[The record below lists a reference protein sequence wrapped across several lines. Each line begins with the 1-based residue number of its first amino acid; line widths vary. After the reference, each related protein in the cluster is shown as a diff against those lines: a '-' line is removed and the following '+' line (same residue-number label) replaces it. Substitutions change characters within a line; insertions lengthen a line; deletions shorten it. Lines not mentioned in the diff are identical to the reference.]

1 MALLDGR
8 VLQHAPWAGDYAPWP
23 GLAGAGAGF
32 ALGVLL
38 ALVLK
43 RQAAE
48 RPPMEDEAL

>member
-1 MALLDGR
+1 MIARIIFVAAAL
-8 VLQHAPWAGDYAPWP
+8 
-23 GLAGAGAGF
+23 